1 MKRAY
6 AGSCILEWTPSHS
19 SAKRASA
26 IEEPTL
32 ICGENHKCLKIA
44 AKPRFEGS
52 RRLQNSS
59 LRRPVSTF
67 AYIYGEGRKL
77 ARNAGVFLP
86 QRTGE
91 SHLTPN
97 SPDPASILSVRNKNG
112 SLQRPGMRSGE
123 RPMSDRQS

>member
-1 MKRAY
+1 MRVRTR
-6 AGSCILEWTPSHS
+6 EHV
-19 SAKRASA
+19 R
-26 IEEPTL
+26 
-32 ICGENHKCLKIA
+32 N
-44 AKPRFEGS
+44 EGS
-52 RRLQNSS
+52 RRFKSAP
-59 LRRPVSTF
+59 LRQPVSTF

-112 SLQRPGMRSGE
+112 SLQRPGCAPE
-123 RPMSDRQS
+123 NDPCQIDRAEKTDLT